1 MGEWVIKIMPWPLY
15 PMKDTHS
22 THCTGG
28 RVGPRAIVNGYGKSR
43 TYRDLIPGLSTPL
56 WVTIPT
62 MPSQPPPS
70 NLYYDKPI
78 FTPSFYFAARKICFG
93 CIASHPHKQLM
104 SHNQHSAATVSTLL
118 PPELSYL
125 LTLPIYKQLSVV
137 LVPLSFKSLSQT
149 SLWICQQ
156 FLEWTSLWGS

>member
-1 MGEWVIKIMPWPLY
+1 MGEWVIKAMPWSLY

-28 RVGPRAIVNGYGKSR
+28 RVGPRAIVNGYGKSC
-43 TYRDLIPGLSTPL
+43 TYRDSIPGLSTPL
-56 WVTIPT
+56 SVTIPT

-93 CIASHPHKQLM
+93 CTASHPH
-104 SHNQHSAATVSTLL
+104 NQYSAATVSTLL

-125 LTLPIYKQLSVV
+125 LTTLPIYKQLSVV
-137 LVPLSFKSLSQT
+137 LVHLSFKSLS
-149 SLWICQQ
+149 
-156 FLEWTSLWGS
+156 